1 MPADSAFASTITATS
16 DATDPSDVMS
26 ADELAI
32 VASDGGGLKMPASGN
47 SLRGGTMVAA
57 ICQNTNK
64 WPPEPCTAPMVC
76 VQHYSYKDVGGKCV
90 SPCVDGKQACQSNW
104 SGEPFCAC
112 TAFPMNQCSG
122 RGCV

>member
-47 SLRGGTMVAA
+47 SLRGGTMVDP
-57 ICQNTNK
+57 ICIDTDAYPQK
-64 WPPEPCTAPMVC
+64 PCTAPKAC
-76 VQHYSYKDVGGKCV
+76 VQHFYYKDVGGRCV
-90 SPCVDGKQACQSNW
+90 SPCVDGKQPCQSSW
-104 SGEPFCAC
+104 SGIPFCAC
-112 TAFPMNQCSG
+112 TNFPNNQCTG
-122 RGCV
+122 VGCV